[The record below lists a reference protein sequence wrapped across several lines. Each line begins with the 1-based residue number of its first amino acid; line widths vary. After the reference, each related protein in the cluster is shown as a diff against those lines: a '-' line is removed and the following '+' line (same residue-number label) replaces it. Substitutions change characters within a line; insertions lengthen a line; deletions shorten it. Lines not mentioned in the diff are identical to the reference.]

1 MAAASAASLT
11 WGPEEPALGWIV
23 RPRVT
28 PPLSAFFRLSFTS
41 VISSSRLTRSSSFT
55 LHSSST
61 FFSRSD
67 SDAWDRLPCGCR
79 GRRKVQ
85 LPGSDDSVDIFRAT
99 TKRLINRP
107 PDILGTLSLESP
119 LTGSGLHGRA
129 QVSPLLLQLGQVV
142 SDVILPLRQLFLF
155 GLQPLGV
162 GLHAVLAV
170 LALLRICRGQRD
182 SGENMLCS

>member
-1 MAAASAASLT
+1 MADASAASLT

-85 LPGSDDSVDIFRAT
+85 LPGSDDSIDIFRAT
-99 TKRLINRP
+99 TKRLINR
-107 PDILGTLSLESP
+107 LSPSSLLSP
-119 LTGSGLHGRA
+119 AAASTAVRRS
-129 QVSPLLLQLGQVV
+129 LLSFFSWVRWFLM
-142 SDVILPLRQLFLF
+142 SFFLF
-155 GLQPLGV
+155 ISSSSLVCSLLASASTRFLPY
-162 GLHAVLAV
+162 LHCSESAGGKETAVKICCV
-170 LALLRICRGQRD
+170 VRI
-182 SGENMLCS
+182 